1 MGILM
6 IIGIIVAS
14 WVLLAMGW
22 VIYNLYSKNYKFE
35 QIIVNQSNFIKS
47 ILQLADSID
56 KTVQKIDSTLW
67 VSGDQELK
75 QLFNDVKI
83 MQENI
88 QQFTKKL

>member
-47 ILQLADSID
+47 NNNLN
-56 KTVQKIDSTLW
+56 KNT
-67 VSGDQELK
+67 
-75 QLFNDVKI
+75 
-83 MQENI
+83 
-88 QQFTKKL
+88 

>member
-1 MGILM
+1 M
-6 IIGIIVAS
+6 IIGIIIAS

>member
-6 IIGIIVAS
+6 IIGIIIAS

>member
-1 MGILM
+1 M